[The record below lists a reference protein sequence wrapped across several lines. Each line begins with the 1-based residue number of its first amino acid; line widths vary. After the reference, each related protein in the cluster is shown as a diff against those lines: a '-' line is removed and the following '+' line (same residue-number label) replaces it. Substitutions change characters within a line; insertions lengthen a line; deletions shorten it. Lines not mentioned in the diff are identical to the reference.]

1 MTKRDEIL
9 EAAREV
15 YLAEGPEGLTMRRLA
30 DEVDVTPGAIY
41 RHYEGKREVLLEVVA
56 EAQRTMLE
64 YLTRALEG
72 ETPLERVR
80 LANEAYLDF
89 ALEQRRLYEVLYA
102 TPELLGLEDLPDEAR
117 DRARAIRQFW
127 QDRVTE
133 CVDAGLLEADE
144 PRTTGLTLWAHS
156 HGLISLYHRGMLDV
170 DEEAFRRVFR
180 ASRRRALVG
189 VATPEHARRLRE
201 EGAGHEATGEPA
213 AS

>member
-1 MTKRDEIL
+1 MTRRREIL

-72 ETPLERVR
+72 ATPGERAR
-80 LANEAYLDF
+80 MANDAYLDF

-102 TPELLGLEDLPDEAR
+102 TPELLGLEDLPEEAQE
-117 DRARAIRQFW
+117 RARAIQQFW
-127 QDRVTE
+127 RDRVAE
-133 CVDAGLLEADE
+133 CIEAGLLEVEE
-144 PRTTGLTLWAHS
+144 PREAGLTLWAHS
-156 HGLISLYHRGMLDV
+156 HGLISLFHRGMLEL
-170 DEEAFRRVFR
+170 DEEEFRRVFH
-180 ASRRRALVG
+180 ASRRRALAG
-189 VATPEHARRLRE
+189 VASAELRRKLAE
-201 EGAGHEATGEPA
+201 EEEA
-213 AS
+213 